1 MCLLFQFKKIDL
13 IFVHLISLDRY
24 TPAKQLS
31 VMTQMADIVI
41 VATGKKERR
50 EGGMEGVRERVRE
63 GERKRER
70 ERERERKGGR
80 GRERESVREEW
91 R

>member
-50 EGGMEGVRERVRE
+50 EGGMEGVRERLRE
-63 GERKRER
+63 GERKRGRERGR
-70 ERERERKGGR
+70 EREREEGR
-80 GRERESVREEW
+80 ARERERV
-91 R
+91 